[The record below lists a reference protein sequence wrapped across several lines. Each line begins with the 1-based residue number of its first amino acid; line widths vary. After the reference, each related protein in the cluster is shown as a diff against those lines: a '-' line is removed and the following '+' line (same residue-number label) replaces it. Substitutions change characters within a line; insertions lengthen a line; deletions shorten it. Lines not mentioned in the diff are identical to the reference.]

1 MVVLR
6 IDKCSFQ
13 PDTEVLSQHIKD
25 QQMKVV
31 AYIRVSTK
39 GQGDSGL
46 GLDAQRDYITR
57 AADQNDWEIIGEF
70 VDVVSGKLAIEDRPE
85 GAKALALCK
94 EQKAQLV
101 VAKLDR
107 LSRSVHHIARL
118 MEQTEFKVATMPQA
132 KTFELH
138 LFAALAQQER
148 EFIASRTREALAS
161 LQKRADDGDAVAVQ
175 KINNRSQALAK
186 GRAVADITVAN
197 DQRMKNVNAHQ
208 ATIQPHL
215 LACLYNKLNTFQSV
229 ADCLNTKGLRTAR
242 GNEFTPTAV
251 RRLMLAFNVSF

>member
-1 MVVLR
+1 MN
-6 IDKCSFQ
+6 
-13 PDTEVLSQHIKD
+13 
-25 QQMKVV
+25 VV

-46 GLDAQRDYITR
+46 GLDAQQDYITR
-57 AADQNDWEIIGEF
+57 AAQQNGWEIVGTF
-70 VDVVSGKLAIEDRPE
+70 VDVASGKLAIEDRPE
-85 GAKALALCK
+85 GAKAIALCK
-94 EQKAQLV
+94 EQDAQLV

-148 EFIASRTREALAS
+148 EFISGRTREALAA
-161 LQKRADDGDAVAVQ
+161 LQSRADAGDAIAVQ

-186 GRAVADITVAN
+186 GRAVADITAAN
-197 DQRMKNVNAHQ
+197 NTRMLNIANAQ
-208 ATIQPHL
+208 EALRPHL
-215 LACLYNKLNTFQSV
+215 ESCLYNKINTLQSV
-229 ADCLNTKGLRTAR
+229 ADCLNAKGLRTAR
-242 GNEFTPTAV
+242 GSEWAPTAV
-251 RRLMLAFNVSF
+251 RRLMIALNVSF